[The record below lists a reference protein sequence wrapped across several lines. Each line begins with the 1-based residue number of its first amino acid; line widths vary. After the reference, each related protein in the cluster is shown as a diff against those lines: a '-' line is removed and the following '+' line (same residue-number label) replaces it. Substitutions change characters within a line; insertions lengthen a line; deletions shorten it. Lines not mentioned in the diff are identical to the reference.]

1 MPSFVEPIRPASGV
15 WGSRGNVDGLVAC
28 GEWDTGLTA
37 VINGPLVVTVAARV
51 YDGNIPGSYR
61 DEQVF
66 SNILVLPPASSW
78 ASGWM
83 GWYEWSG
90 GLEKNAGVLEY
101 RIHCRLAFRRTI
113 PFPSGTPVLLLVQ
126 PVVAGAA
133 TNWPIGVG
141 KESDWKLPRTDEQ
154 VQLSADLPAW
164 PLDQLPGRSA
174 MATRTER
181 FRQVCYE
188 LHAPLSAQSPA
199 GKQLHAMTLSPGM
212 LKGRVEPVPNIGL

>member
-15 WGSRGNVDGLVAC
+15 WGSRGNVDGLVMC
-28 GEWDTGLTA
+28 GYWATGLTA
-37 VINGPLVVTVAARV
+37 VIPGPLVVVATARV
-51 YDGNIPGSYR
+51 YDGNIPGSHR
-61 DEQVF
+61 DEP
-66 SNILVLPPASSW
+66 VLTMPGAPPVLTW
-78 ASGWM
+78 GSGWT

-101 RIHCRLAFRRTI
+101 RIHCRLSFRRI
-113 PFPSGTPVLLLVQ
+113 VPFPSGTPVLLLVQ
-126 PVVAGAA
+126 PQGAGTAI
-133 TNWPIGVG
+133 NWPIGVG

-164 PLDQLPGRSA
+164 PLDQLPGKSA
-174 MATRTER
+174 RATRTER

-199 GKQLHAMTLSPGM
+199 GKQLQAMTLSPGM
-212 LKGRVEPVPNIGL
+212 LKGRVEPIPDIGL